1 MQCIK
6 TSSKLRTGERA
17 QERKGRKIV
26 QLYMCNIFFFAL
38 RSSTSF
44 FFSFDLISCTVYKLN
59 LMSFFYR
66 CCRHCC
72 CRFFV
77 REHLCTIS
85 NADFRVYYCCTQPR
99 FFCRSLPHSVACTQE
114 FQRVLHLNKSGVQHD
129 WLFFYYSLQKF
140 INWICCNKSLC
151 R

>member
-1 MQCIK
+1 MQCIE
-6 TSSKLRTGERA
+6 TSSKLRTSKRTKARGTKNRST
-17 QERKGRKIV
+17 
-26 QLYMCNIFFFAL
+26 LYVWYFFFFLLSAL
-38 RSSTSF
+38 QRL

-59 LMSFFYR
+59 LMSFFYC

-77 REHLCTIS
+77 REHFCTIS
-85 NADFRVYYCCTQPR
+85 NTDFRVYYCCTTF
-99 FFCRSLPHSVACTQE
+99 FFCSLPHSMPCTQE

-129 WLFFYYSLQKF
+129 WLFFFYSLQKF